1 MPPLLLEKNMKKGVL
16 CGLRYLTRYPENF
29 DPNKRYPTLLF
40 LHGAGTIGD
49 DLDKLAGNIFF
60 NHVEKLNLPCVI
72 FAPQCDEGK
81 VWFDLFERL
90 EDLARTVL
98 EFDFVDRDRY
108 YVVGAS
114 MGGYATW
121 QIAMSLNDIFAA
133 AIPICGGGIYW
144 NAGRLKNTPV
154 WAFHGEN
161 DTVVF
166 CEESVKMVEATNKR
180 GGNAKLTVYPDTK
193 HNAWDPTYRDPKVW
207 EWLFSQR
214 LWRGEAAGGDE
225 KNMDVKNFG

>member
-1 MPPLLLEKNMKKGVL
+1 MPPFVLEEDMKKGAL

-29 DPNKRYPTLLF
+29 DPNKKYPTVLF
-40 LHGAGTIGD
+40 LHGAGTIGN

-60 NHVEKLNLPCVI
+60 KHVEKLNLPCVI
-72 FAPQCDEGK
+72 FAPQCNEGK

-90 EDLARTVL
+90 EDFARTVL
-98 EFDFVDRDRY
+98 EFDFVDKDRY

-121 QIAMSLNDIFAA
+121 QISMSLNDIFAA

-161 DTVVF
+161 DPTVF
-166 CEESVKMVEATNKR
+166 CEESVKMVEGINKR
-180 GGNAKLTVYPDTK
+180 GGNAKLTVYPNTGHD
-193 HNAWDPTYRDPKVW
+193 AWTPTYSNPEVW
-207 EWLFSQR
+207 KWMLAQR
-214 LWRGEAAGGDE
+214 LGQKEVPVGDAV
-225 KNMDVKNFG
+225 NMDSKRFG

>member
-1 MPPLLLEKNMKKGVL
+1 MPPFVWEKNMKKGAL

-29 DPNKRYPTLLF
+29 DSNKKYPTVLF
-40 LHGAGTIGD
+40 LHGAGTIGN

-60 NHVEKLNLPCVI
+60 KHVEKLNLPCVI
-72 FAPQCDEGK
+72 FAPQCNEGK

-90 EDLARTVL
+90 EDFARTVL
-98 EFDFVDRDRY
+98 EFDFVDKDRY

-121 QIAMSLNDIFAA
+121 QISMSLNDIFAA

-161 DTVVF
+161 DPTVF
-166 CEESVKMVEATNKR
+166 CEESVKMVEGINKR
-180 GGNAKLTVYPDTK
+180 GGNAKLTVYPNTGHD
-193 HNAWDPTYRDPKVW
+193 AWTPTYSNPEVW
-207 EWLFSQR
+207 KWMLAQR
-214 LWRGEAAGGDE
+214 LGQKEVPVGDAV
-225 KNMDVKNFG
+225 NMDSKRFG

>member
-1 MPPLLLEKNMKKGVL
+1 MKKGAL

-29 DPNKRYPTLLF
+29 DPNKKYPTVLF
-40 LHGAGTIGD
+40 LHGAGTIGN

-60 NHVEKLNLPCVI
+60 KHVEKLNLPCVI
-72 FAPQCDEGK
+72 FAPQCNEGK

-90 EDLARTVL
+90 EDFARTVL
-98 EFDFVDRDRY
+98 EFDFVDKDRY

-121 QIAMSLNDIFAA
+121 QISMSLNDIFAA

-161 DTVVF
+161 DPTVF
-166 CEESVKMVEATNKR
+166 CEESVKMVEGINKR
-180 GGNAKLTVYPDTK
+180 GGNAKLTVYPNTGHD
-193 HNAWDPTYRDPKVW
+193 AWTPTYSNPEVW
-207 EWLFSQR
+207 KWMLAQR
-214 LWRGEAAGGDE
+214 LGQKEVPVGDAV
-225 KNMDVKNFG
+225 NMDSKRFG

>member
-1 MPPLLLEKNMKKGVL
+1 MKKGVL

-29 DPNKRYPTLLF
+29 DPSKKYPTLLF
-40 LHGAGTIGD
+40 LHGAGTIGN
-49 DLDKLAGNIFF
+49 DLDKLAGNPFF
-60 NHVEKLNLPCVI
+60 EHVEKLNLPCVI
-72 FAPQCDEGK
+72 FSPQCNEGK

-90 EDLARTVL
+90 EDFARTVL
-98 EFDFVDRDRY
+98 EFDFVDKERY

-121 QIAMSLNDIFAA
+121 QLAMSLNDIFAA

-161 DTVVF
+161 DPTVF
-166 CEESVKMVEATNKR
+166 CEDSVQMVEAINKR
-180 GGNAKLTVYPDTK
+180 GGNAKLTIYPNTD
-193 HNAWDPTYRDPKVW
+193 HNSWDPTYGNPEVW

-214 LWRGEAAGGDE
+214 FGKKDVSGGDAE
-225 KNMDVKNFG
+225 AMDSKRFG

>member
-1 MPPLLLEKNMKKGVL
+1 MPPLLLEKNMEKDAL
-16 CGLRYLTRYPENF
+16 CSLRYLTRYPENF
-29 DPNKRYPTLLF
+29 DPNKKYPAILF
-40 LHGAGTIGD
+40 LHGAGTIGN
-49 DLDKLAGNIFF
+49 DLDKLAGNPFF
-60 NHVEKLNLPCVI
+60 KHVESLNLPCVI
-72 FAPQCDEGK
+72 FAPQCNEGK

-90 EDLARTVL
+90 EDFARAVL
-98 EFDFVDRDRY
+98 EFDFVDKDRY

-144 NAGRLKNTPV
+144 YAGRLKNTPV
-154 WAFHGEN
+154 WAFHG
-161 DTVVF
+161 DSDPTVF

-180 GGNAKLTVYPDTK
+180 GGNAKLTVYPNTG
-193 HNAWDPTYRDPKVW
+193 HNAWDPTYKDPKVW

-214 LWRGEAAGGDE
+214 LGQKEVPTGDVGTM
-225 KNMDVKNFG
+225 NSKNFG